1 MRRSSDRYNVF
12 MNDNIRIPI
21 VSGMFYPNEPEQLRG
36 ILCELLGAAEDSQT
50 PPIHA
55 SRGLIA
61 PHAGYIYSGGIAAK
75 GFLEVAQAGRPDV
88 VVILGASHTR
98 VGPWFA
104 LSPHLEWE
112 TPLGRSPVDPDVM
125 ARLLEEGFACEAAS
139 FEREHSIEV
148 LLPFIQYLWGTRMP
162 IVPICV
168 SPAPLSRIQD
178 AAKGLIKALGVR
190 KGLVIA
196 SSDFT
201 HFEPD
206 SEARITDIA
215 ALDRILDLDVE
226 GFRELCQKNRLTIC
240 GATAIEVLMSVAANA
255 SWTATQTLG
264 YATSGDVTGDL
275 SSVVGYASVLMTKEN
290 YG

>member
-1 MRRSSDRYNVF
+1 MRRSPDRYNAF

-21 VSGMFYPNEPEQLRG
+21 VSGRFYPNEPEQLRDV
-36 ILCELLGAAEDSQT
+36 LCELLGVTEDSQAL
-50 PPIHA
+50 PMPS
-55 SRGLIA
+55 SRGIIA

-112 TPLGRSPVDPDVM
+112 TPLGRSPVDPDMM
-125 ARLLEEGFACEAAS
+125 ARLFEEGFAYEAAS

-148 LLPFIQYLWGTRMP
+148 QLPFIQHLWGTTMP

-168 SPAPLSRIQD
+168 SPAPLVRIQD
-178 AAKGLIKALGVR
+178 AAKGLIKALGVH

-201 HFEPD
+201 HFKPN
-206 SEARITDIA
+206 SEARSADTA
-215 ALDRILDLDVE
+215 ALGHILDLDVQ
-226 GFRELCQKNRLTIC
+226 GFRQLCQVKQLTIC
-240 GATAIEVLMSVAANA
+240 GPTAVEVLMSVAANE
-255 SWTATQTLG
+255 SWTATRMLG